1 MKTSCGPEPI
11 RTRGGINL
19 GSPVPIGG
27 KRGVHMRQG
36 RKEEDLLPEDLV
48 ECITG
53 RKVAMI
59 IFKDE
64 YGPPGQ
70 ITESNNQLPKR
81 SG

>member
-1 MKTSCGPEPI
+1 LSVSCRPEPI

-19 GSPVPIGG
+19 GDPIPIDG

-53 RKVAMI
+53 REVAMI

-64 YGPPGQ
+64 YGPPD
-70 ITESNNQLPKR
+70 SK
-81 SG
+81 